1 MKAYSELTKEELLQL
16 KKELDAAYEDAKK
29 KGLQLDMSRGKPSAE
44 QLDMSMGLLDVLNS
58 TSDCKSENGTDC
70 RNYGVLEGLWEARVL
85 MADMMDTKPENVIV
99 FGNASLNI
107 MFDTVSRSV
116 IKGVCGST
124 PWCKLDKVKFLCPV
138 PGYDRHFAI
147 TEYFGIEMINI
158 PMTED
163 GPDME
168 LVEKYDIETQDDLL
182 EKLKEEGFQATQ
194 ATVSRD
200 IREMN
205 LTKVSVPGARQKYA
219 VEKNNRYE
227 TLDSYKKVLSTGI
240 ISVDAAENLIVIK
253 TISGV
258 AMAVAAALDHMDI
271 DGLMGCI
278 AGDDTIFL
286 AVKDKNLT
294 MSIKAQIEKM

>member
-1 MKAYSELTKEELLQL
+1 MKYQRQ
-16 KKELDAAYEDAKK
+16 AKI
-29 KGLQLDMSRGKPSAE
+29 L
-44 QLDMSMGLLDVLNS
+44 
-58 TSDCKSENGTDC
+58 
-70 RNYGVLEGLWEARVL
+70 
-85 MADMMDTKPENVIV
+85 
-99 FGNASLNI
+99 
-107 MFDTVSRSV
+107 
-116 IKGVCGST
+116 
-124 PWCKLDKVKFLCPV
+124 
-138 PGYDRHFAI
+138 
-147 TEYFGIEMINI
+147 
-158 PMTED
+158 
-163 GPDME
+163 E

-258 AMAVAAALDHMDI
+258 AMAVAAALDHI

-286 AVKDKNLT
+286 AVKDKSLT

>member
-1 MKAYSELTKEELLQL
+1 MKIARHAKILEL
-16 KKELDAAYEDAKK
+16 
-29 KGLQLDMSRGKPSAE
+29 
-44 QLDMSMGLLDVLNS
+44 
-58 TSDCKSENGTDC
+58 
-70 RNYGVLEGLWEARVL
+70 
-85 MADMMDTKPENVIV
+85 I
-99 FGNASLNI
+99 
-107 MFDTVSRSV
+107 
-116 IKGVCGST
+116 
-124 PWCKLDKVKFLCPV
+124 
-138 PGYDRHFAI
+138 
-147 TEYFGIEMINI
+147 
-158 PMTED
+158 
-163 GPDME
+163 
-168 LVEKYDIETQDDLL
+168 EKYDIETQDELAQ
-182 EKLKEEGFQATQ
+182 KLREERFMVTQ

-258 AMAVAAALDHMDI
+258 AMAVAAALDHMAI